1 MVFSQRTLKLKNLIS
16 TGIGMDDLTSH
27 ITTDLITLAIAP
39 RAVKFGLMIHWKV
52 FLSSKKLCN
61 FCVVYLTGTLWGVIL
76 LQVLHFWVGFTICY
90 EVPALAWSFRTAI
103 FFLCPL
109 HLFGFTAPNATNLS
123 TLPRNKSNL
132 VWFSRPLKKKE
143 KQPGKIRNQSA
154 GDGSFH
160 QLKHSGQGHYR
171 NGPKAL

>member
-39 RAVKFGLMIHWKV
+39 RAVKFGLMMHWKV

-123 TLPRNKSNL
+123 TLPRNKSNPG
-132 VWFSRPLKKKE
+132 VIFSPPKE
-143 KQPGKIRNQSA
+143 KRKTTWKNQKSKC
-154 GDGSFH
+154 GGWILS
-160 QLKHSGQGHYR
+160 
-171 NGPKAL
+171 PTKALGPRALQEWS